1 MMATGS
7 VSAALKDPSV
17 ADSYTV
23 VRKVNPNGLILG
35 NMGAGRTSEDAK
47 KIVNLLQADGMQIHL
62 NVPQELVMPE
72 GDHDFHE
79 WQKNIEETIQQLS
92 VPVIVKEV
100 GFGMSKETIQQLQLL
115 GAQAADVSGRGG
127 TSFSQIENARRKNVN
142 WTIWMIGVNQQ
153 LSHC

>member
-47 KIVNLLQADGMQIHL
+47 K
-62 NVPQELVMPE
+62 
-72 GDHDFHE
+72 
-79 WQKNIEETIQQLS
+79 S
-92 VPVIVKEV
+92 
-100 GFGMSKETIQQLQLL
+100 
-115 GAQAADVSGRGG
+115 
-127 TSFSQIENARRKNVN
+127 
-142 WTIWMIGVNQQ
+142 
-153 LSHC
+153 

>member
-1 MMATGS
+1 MA
-7 VSAALKDPSV
+7 
-17 ADSYTV
+17 
-23 VRKVNPNGLILG
+23 
-35 NMGAGRTSEDAK
+35 
-47 KIVNLLQADGMQIHL
+47 
-62 NVPQELVMPE
+62 
-72 GDHDFHE
+72 
-79 WQKNIEETIQQLS
+79 KNIEETIQQLS